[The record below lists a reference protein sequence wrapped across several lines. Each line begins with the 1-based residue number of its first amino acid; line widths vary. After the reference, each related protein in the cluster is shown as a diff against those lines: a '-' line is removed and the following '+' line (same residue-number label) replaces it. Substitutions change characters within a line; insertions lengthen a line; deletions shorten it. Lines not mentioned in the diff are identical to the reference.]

1 MGEMAGGIET
11 LIQGSGGWAYILA
24 YGYTMGVA
32 IVPFPA
38 EFPAMLNG
46 MIFGPALGTM
56 ITWSA
61 ALLGAQISFE
71 LSRRFGRPLVARFL
85 RPGALGRADRV
96 VVASGA
102 PGLLLL
108 RLTPVVAFTAINW
121 AAGLTPLSRWT
132 FFWTTAVGIIPGSIL
147 FTVSGSGLAALYRK
161 HPVIA
166 ITLTLALVSFA
177 LLVHRRIRRE
187 AAAEIHTS
195 DTSPN
200 P

>member
-1 MGEMAGGIET
+1 
-11 LIQGSGGWAYILA
+11 
-24 YGYTMGVA
+24 
-32 IVPFPA
+32 
-38 EFPAMLNG
+38 
-46 MIFGPALGTM
+46 
-56 ITWSA
+56 
-61 ALLGAQISFE
+61 
-71 LSRRFGRPLVARFL
+71 
-85 RPGALGRADRV
+85 V

-147 FTVSGSGLAALYRK
+147 FTVSGSGLAALYRR

-166 ITLTLALVSFA
+166 IALTIALVSFA

-187 AAAEIHTS
+187 AAAEIHAS
-195 DTSPN
+195 DPSPN

>member
-1 MGEMAGGIET
+1 MGDIAAGIEA
-11 LIQGSGGWAYILA
+11 LIEGSGGWAYLLA

-46 MIFGPALGTM
+46 MIFGPAVGTM

-61 ALLGAQISFE
+61 ALLGAQVSFE

-85 RPGALGRADRV
+85 NPEALGRADRV

-147 FTVSGSGLAALYRK
+147 FTASGSGLAALYRK
-161 HPVIA
+161 HPLVTLA
-166 ITLTLALVSFA
+166 LTLALVSFA

-187 AAAEIHTS
+187 AAAEIHANGP
-195 DTSPN
+195 SPN

>member
-1 MGEMAGGIET
+1 MGDLAAAVEAMIRD
-11 LIQGSGGWAYILA
+11 SGGWAYVLA
-24 YGYTMGVA
+24 YAYTMVVA

-46 MIFGPALGTM
+46 MLFGPALGTF

-61 ALLGAQISFE
+61 ALLGAQASFE

-85 RPGALGRADRV
+85 TPAALRRADRV

-108 RLTPVVAFTAINW
+108 RLTPVVAFTAVNW
-121 AAGLTPLSRWT
+121 AAGLTPLGRWT
-132 FFWTTAVGIIPGSIL
+132 FLWTTAVGIIPGAIL
-147 FTVSGSGLAALYRK
+147 FTASGSGLAALYRR
-161 HPVIA
+161 HPVLA
-166 ITLTLALVSFA
+166 LALTLAFLSFA
-177 LLVHRRIRRE
+177 LLVHRRIRRGAGSEVE
-187 AAAEIHTS
+187 AP
-195 DTSPN
+195 DPSPV

>member
-1 MGEMAGGIET
+1 MGDIAAGIEA
-11 LIQGSGGWAYILA
+11 LIEGSGGWAYILA

-61 ALLGAQISFE
+61 ALLGAQVSFE

-85 RPGALGRADRV
+85 SPGILGRADRL

-121 AAGLTPLSRWT
+121 VAGLTPLSRWT
-132 FFWTTAVGIIPGSIL
+132 FLWTTALGILPMTILMVWAGERIDKIPLWSWL
-147 FTVSGSGLAALYRK
+147 L
-161 HPVIA
+161 
-166 ITLTLALVSFA
+166 LALGA
-177 LLVHRRIRRE
+177 LLMVAVVHAVKSARRR
-187 AAAEIHTS
+187 
-195 DTSPN
+195 P
-200 P
+200 PGK

>member
-1 MGEMAGGIET
+1 MGEMAAGIET
-11 LIQGSGGWAYILA
+11 LIEGSGGWAYILA

-46 MIFGPALGTM
+46 MIFGPALGTV

-85 RPGALGRADRV
+85 RPGSLVRADRV

-121 AAGLTPLSRWT
+121 AAGLAPLSRWT
-132 FFWTTAVGIIPGSIL
+132 FFWTTAVGITPGSIL
-147 FTVSGSGLAALYRK
+147 FTVSVSGLAALYRR

-166 ITLTLALVSFA
+166 IALTIALVSFA
-177 LLVHRRIRRE
+177 VLVHRRIRRE
-187 AAAEIHTS
+187 AAAEIHAS
-195 DTSPN
+195 DPSPN

>member
-1 MGEMAGGIET
+1 MGEMAVGIET
-11 LIQGSGGWAYILA
+11 LIEGSGGWAYILA

-46 MIFGPALGTM
+46 MIFGPALGTV

-85 RPGALGRADRV
+85 RPGSLVRADRV

-121 AAGLTPLSRWT
+121 AAGLTSLSRWT
-132 FFWTTAVGIIPGSIL
+132 FLWTTAVGIIPGSIL
-147 FTVSGSGLAALYRK
+147 FTVSGSGLAALYRR

-166 ITLTLALVSFA
+166 IALTIALVSFA

-187 AAAEIHTS
+187 AAAEIHAS
-195 DTSPN
+195 DPSPN

>member
-1 MGEMAGGIET
+1 MGDVAAGIEA
-11 LIQGSGGWAYILA
+11 LIEGSGGWAYILA

-61 ALLGAQISFE
+61 ALLGAQVSFE

-85 RPGALGRADRV
+85 TPGVLGRADRL

-121 AAGLTPLSRWT
+121 VAGLTPLSRWT
-132 FFWTTAVGIIPGSIL
+132 FFWTTAVGIIPGAIL
-147 FTVSGSGLAALYRK
+147 FTVSGSGLAALYGK

-166 ITLTLALVSFA
+166 IALTFAFVSFVF
-177 LLVHRRIRRE
+177 LVHRRMRHE
-187 AAAEIHTS
+187 AASEIHAN
-195 DTSPN
+195 DPSPKL
-200 P
+200 

>member
-1 MGEMAGGIET
+1 MGDMAAGIEA
-11 LIQGSGGWAYILA
+11 LIQGSGGWAYVLA

-46 MIFGPALGTM
+46 MLFGPALGTL

-85 RPGALGRADRV
+85 KPDALGRADRV

-108 RLTPVVAFTAINW
+108 RLTPVIAFTAINW
-121 AAGLTPLSRWT
+121 VAGLTPLSRWT
-132 FFWTTAVGIIPGSIL
+132 FLWTTAVGIIPGAIL

-161 HPVIA
+161 HPVVAIA
-166 ITLTLALVSFA
+166 LTLALVSFA
-177 LLVHRRIRRE
+177 VLVHRRIRRE
-187 AAAEIHTS
+187 AASEIHVS
-195 DTSPN
+195 EPSPD

>member
-1 MGEMAGGIET
+1 MVASIET
-11 LIQGSGGWAYILA
+11 LIEGSGGWAYVLA

-46 MIFGPALGTM
+46 IIFGPVLGTM

-61 ALLGAQISFE
+61 ALVGAQISFE

-85 RPGALGRADRV
+85 RPEALGRADRV

-121 AAGLTPLSRWT
+121 VAGLTPLNRWT
-132 FFWTTAVGIIPGSIL
+132 FLWTTAVGIIPGAIL
-147 FTVSGSGLAALYRK
+147 FTASGSGLAALYRK
-161 HPVIA
+161 HPLIA
-166 ITLTLALVSFA
+166 VALALALVSFA

-187 AAAEIHTS
+187 AAAEVQANDASSI
-195 DTSPN
+195 P
-200 P
+200 